1 MDDRHCARA
10 LVLAPLVVSGLA
22 LSGCIS
28 SPTYGTDK
36 TANEQLFGDLS
47 SAFSFA
53 PSKKER
59 IEYRP
64 RPTLVRPAAGEREA
78 LPPPQDAITQTANAG
93 WPESPEQRRAR
104 LRADATAH
112 ENDPNYESQIVND
125 YPNAVPTAES
135 NNQPQLGRDRSPSWK
150 PSDSGGGAEAR
161 RAKISQ
167 QLAERKQGDPTTRKY
182 LSEPPL
188 TYRKAADTAPQND
201 IGEDE
206 AKKAR
211 RLKKEARGGKSGL
224 FDWLPWN

>member
-10 LVLAPLVVSGLA
+10 LVLAPLVASGLA
-22 LSGCIS
+22 LSGCVS

-59 IEYRP
+59 IEYKP
-64 RPTLVRPAAGEREA
+64 RPTLVTPAAGQREA
-78 LPPPQDAITQTANAG
+78 LPQPQDSITQTANGG

-112 ENDPNYESQIVND
+112 ENDPNFDAQVVEDVQTDPAAIKK
-125 YPNAVPTAES
+125 AMAES
-135 NNQPQLGRDRSPSWK
+135 GSSHSPRWQPG
-150 PSDSGGGAEAR
+150 DSGGGAAAR
-161 RAKISQ
+161 RAKLSQ
-167 QLAERKQGDPTTRKY
+167 QLAERKQGDPTTRRY

-188 TYRKAADTAPQND
+188 TYRKPADTAPQND

-206 AKKAR
+206 AAKTR
-211 RLKKEARGGKSGL
+211 RLKKEAKGGKSGL